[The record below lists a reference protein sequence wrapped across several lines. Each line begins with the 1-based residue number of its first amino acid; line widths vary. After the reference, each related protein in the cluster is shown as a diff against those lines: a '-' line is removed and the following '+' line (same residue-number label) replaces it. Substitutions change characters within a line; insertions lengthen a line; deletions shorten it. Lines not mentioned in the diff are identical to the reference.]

1 MAMTRR
7 FGAGLGGAAVLLG
20 VVTMTAVAADEAPR
34 ERPGRRVERIRIA
47 GGFGQLGVAL
57 EDVGADD
64 VARLK
69 LAGERGA
76 RVTDVH
82 EGSAAEK
89 AGIKDD
95 DVILQFG
102 GDEVRSAAQL
112 ARLVRETPAGRK
124 VEVEV
129 SRDGASQRLTVT
141 LARPDHDVFAFGPG
155 GFGPGEF
162 HFRMPDIE
170 MPDLPEIAD
179 MPHPPVPPVPP
190 VPPAF
195 EDGRGNRMFFRGPG
209 GGRRLGLSYQE
220 LGDQLARYFK
230 VEGGVL
236 VTDVEEDGPAAKAGV
251 KAGDVIVSFGGK
263 AVGDGDDLREALREA
278 SGSVTIGV
286 RREGRAMDLTVTLA
300 EPARRTGRPRPT
312 T

>member
-1 MAMTRR
+1 MTRR
-7 FGAGLGGAAVLLG
+7 FWAGLFGAAVLAG
-20 VVTMTAVAADEAPR
+20 GMTMAAVAADEAPR
-34 ERPGRRVERIRIA
+34 ERPGRRVERIRLA

-57 EDVGADD
+57 EDVGAED

-76 RVTDVH
+76 RVTEVH

-89 AGIKDD
+89 AGIKDG

-102 GDEVRSAAQL
+102 GDQVRSAAQL

-129 SRDGASQRLTVT
+129 SREGASQRMTVT
-141 LARPDHDVFAFGPG
+141 LARPEHDVFGFGPG

-162 HFRMPDIE
+162 HFKLPDIE
-170 MPDLPEIAD
+170 LPDVPDMAD

-190 VPPAF
+190 SF
-195 EDGRGNRMFFRGPG
+195 EDGRGNRMFFRSLG

-236 VTDVEEDGPAAKAGV
+236 VTDVEADGPAGKAGV

-263 AVGDGDDLREALREA
+263 AVGDGGDLRDALREA

-286 RREGRAMDLTVTLA
+286 RREGRAMDLTATLA
-300 EPARRTGRPRPT
+300 EPDARPVRRTRRGPT